1 MWLGF
6 YDISYNG
13 SLQYYVSGHSTPF
26 LQQSVRSWSAFF
38 AHCLF
43 QFYLNFL
50 NKERKEQ
57 VDQHFSL
64 DFTEFICQ
72 VD

>member
-1 MWLGF
+1 
-6 YDISYNG
+6 
-13 SLQYYVSGHSTPF
+13 
-26 LQQSVRSWSAFF
+26 
-38 AHCLF
+38 
-43 QFYLNFL
+43 LNFL